1 MSMSGG
7 AERPAELR
15 HSSVNSW
22 SHLNSDDPVQHSHG
36 FKISRFVQC
45 LDQFE
50 CGSCIQDKF
59 TVSVG
64 NKTTSWEL
72 RIYPNGYEEDTA
84 GYLAL
89 FVKHR
94 EGSSMKY
101 MLKASIFLLDAAGAK
116 KVTCDLP
123 GKVLSSKQMHGTKK
137 YILRDTLLQ
146 NSQIYFNDSVTFLLE
161 AEICLPDSKISIT
174 ELAEDDE
181 LRSVIREN
189 ELLES
194 DISTRI
200 KTDFTSLLRSG
211 SHTDM
216 VIKCGTET
224 IPCHKAVL
232 AARSPVF
239 SAMFQH
245 NMTEARTHEVDIP
258 DLAPLTVNLMLE
270 YIYGGTYR
278 HDSAI
283 EDLLP
288 AADKYELTGLKGACE
303 VGLSR
308 GISLTNC
315 LDLLILADTHSAA
328 KLQKSCLKFIVKN
341 LSKIMSS
348 VSWKTKLSSHPNIMA
363 QILQATAQQTEEKER
378 GAGSEAKRRKKELT
392 SFASLFSSRSGS
404 SDSDEED

>member
-1 MSMSGG
+1 
-7 AERPAELR
+7 
-15 HSSVNSW
+15 
-22 SHLNSDDPVQHSHG
+22 
-36 FKISRFVQC
+36 
-45 LDQFE
+45 
-50 CGSCIQDKF
+50 
-59 TVSVG
+59 
-64 NKTTSWEL
+64 
-72 RIYPNGYEEDTA
+72 
-84 GYLAL
+84 
-89 FVKHR
+89 
-94 EGSSMKY
+94 MKY
-101 MLKASIFLLDAAGAK
+101 MLKASIFLLDASGAK

-161 AEICLPDSKISIT
+161 AEVCLPDSKLSIT
-174 ELAEDDE
+174 EYAEEDVE
-181 LRSVIREN
+181 TTLNTEN
-189 ELLES
+189 ELLER
-194 DISTRI
+194 DISSRI
-200 KTDFTSLLRSG
+200 QADYSALLKSG
-211 SHTDM
+211 AHTDM
-216 VIKCGTET
+216 VIKCGTES

-258 DLAPLTVNLMLE
+258 DLAPLTVHLMLE
-270 YIYGGTYR
+270 YIYGGAFR
-278 HDSAI
+278 HNSAT

-303 VGLSR
+303 VSLSR
-308 GISLTNC
+308 GINLANC

-328 KLQKSCLKFIVKN
+328 QLQNSCLKFIVKN

-348 VSWKTKLSSHPNIMA
+348 LSWKTKLTSHPNIMA
-363 QILQATAQQTEEKER
+363 QILQATAQQTEENEK

-404 SDSDEED
+404 SESEEDD

>member
-1 MSMSGG
+1 MSGG

-15 HSSVNSW
+15 HNSVNSW

-50 CGSCIQDKF
+50 CGVAVQDKF
-59 TVSVG
+59 TVMVG
-64 NKTTSWEL
+64 GKATTWEL

-101 MLKASIFLLDAAGAK
+101 MLKASIFLLDASGAK

-161 AEICLPDSKISIT
+161 AEICLPDIKISIT
-174 ELAEDDE
+174 EHSEEDVE
-181 LRSVIREN
+181 STVKSEN
-189 ELLES
+189 ELLER
-194 DISTRI
+194 DISARI

-216 VIKCGTET
+216 VIRCGAET
-224 IPCHKAVL
+224 IPCHKAIL

-245 NMTEARTHEVDIP
+245 DMTEARTHEVDIP
-258 DLAPLTVNLMLE
+258 DLAPVTVNLMLE
-270 YIYGGTYR
+270 YIYGGTFR
-278 HDSAI
+278 PSSSL

-303 VGLSR
+303 VSLSR
-308 GISLTNC
+308 GINLNNC
-315 LDLLILADTHSAA
+315 LDLLILADTHSAY

-348 VSWKTKLSSHPNIMA
+348 LSWKTKLSSHPNIMA
-363 QILQATAQQTEEKER
+363 QILQATAQQAEEQ
-378 GAGSEAKRRKKELT
+378 GQGSEAKRRKKELT
-392 SFASLFSSRSGS
+392 SFASLFSSQGGS